1 MKNKPLRTVM
11 LADCQSFYASVEKS
25 AHPEYEDKP
34 LAVCGDPLRRSGIVL
49 AACPIA
55 KSFGVTTAERIGD
68 AIGKCPDI
76 IVVKPRMQEY
86 IRVSLQITDI
96 YRTFTD
102 LVEPY
107 SIDEQ
112 FIDVSGSSSLFGSPI
127 EIAKAMQHEV
137 WQATGVRIRVGI
149 SENKILAKMACDNF
163 AKTNQDGIF
172 TLPQKDIAD
181 ILWPLPVNK
190 MFMVGS
196 RMMNHFMKMGI
207 HTIEHIAKI
216 ALPKFKTMLRTR
228 FGKQSD
234 IQAEQY
240 WRIANGIDDSPV
252 TLDTH
257 DTQKSIGHQMT
268 LPRDYRTLPEILVV
282 ILELAELVCQ
292 HCRAKG
298 YMGWVVSVGC
308 MGADYG
314 SPSGFFRQMKM
325 HDPTNLAE
333 DVYEIAKILINKHW
347 DKLPVRKVGVT
358 LSELIS
364 DQEYQYV
371 LFGDRE
377 KKIALAHTLDKIK
390 LKYGDAAIMRAVSV
404 SQAGQAKDRSNKIGG
419 HYK

>member
-1 MKNKPLRTVM
+1 MKNKRLRTVM
-11 LADCQSFYASVEKS
+11 LADCQSFYASVEKA
-25 AHPEYEDKP
+25 AHPEYQDKP

-96 YRTFTD
+96 YKTFTD

-127 EIAKAMQHEV
+127 EIAKAMQHQV
-137 WQATGVRIRVGI
+137 RQATGVRIRVGI

-163 AKTNQDGIF
+163 AKTNKDGIF

-207 HTIEHIAKI
+207 HTIGDIAKI

-268 LPRDYRTLPEILVV
+268 LPRDYRTLEEILVV

-333 DVYEIAKILINKHW
+333 DVYEIAKLLINKHW
-347 DKLPVRKVGVT
+347 DQLPVRKVGVT

-390 LKYGDAAIMRAVSV
+390 SKYGDAAIMRAVSV
-404 SQAGQAKDRSNKIGG
+404 SEAGQAKDRSNKIGG

>member
-11 LADCQSFYASVEKS
+11 LIDCQSFYASVEKA
-25 AHPEYEDKP
+25 AHPEYEGKP

-86 IRVSLQITDI
+86 IRVSLQISDI

-112 FIDVSGSSSLFGSPI
+112 FIDVSGSSSLFGTPT
-127 EIAKAMQHEV
+127 EIAKAIQHEV
-137 WQATGVRIRVGI
+137 MQATGVRVRVGI

-163 AKTNQDGIF
+163 AKKNVDGIF
-172 TLPQKDIAD
+172 TLYQKDITEN
-181 ILWPLPVNK
+181 LWRLPVNK

-196 RMMNHFMKMGI
+196 RMMNHFRIMGI
-207 HTIEHIAKI
+207 HTIGDLAKI
-216 ALPKFKTMLRTR
+216 PLPKLKTMLRTR

-234 IQAEQY
+234 IQAEQF

-257 DTQKSIGHQMT
+257 NTQKSIGHQMT
-268 LPRDYRTLPEILVV
+268 LPRDYRTLQEILVV

-347 DKLPVRKVGVT
+347 DNLPVRKVGVT
-358 LSELIS
+358 LSELTS

-377 KKIALAHTLDKIK
+377 KKMSLAHTMDRIK

-404 SQAGQAKDRSNKIGG
+404 SDAGQAKDRSNKIGG